1 MKIKFAIKGHD
12 KRGNEV
18 INILKMLGG
27 YSNLSGGT
35 NTNCVYFI
43 NDCNT
48 VNYTHVD
55 RVNNRKDIKI
65 FTLEE
70 FLKKYPYKVGDK
82 VIHHGEVKDIIS
94 AEWCLDQGT
103 LFYRVKGEYDI
114 IQVYDSVW
122 LYPYEPEVKVEDT
135 PIDYVKESNDR
146 YRIVLNHKFDMV
158 VDEGEYYAVKRK
170 PKYPNTYSDCFYIL
184 YGHTECEFILNGL
197 DGVEYD
203 LFDAFIQ
210 LKRCRDAYYK
220 IAGEELGLD
229 KPWKPDWTNNHQKK
243 YTICFYQ
250 GEISLTNGSNVHRF
264 LAFPTEEMRDLF
276 YKHFKIL
283 IDKCKEL
290 L

>member
-1 MKIKFAIKGHD
+1 MGKKLVIKGD
-12 KRGNEV
+12 RTLGKEV
-18 INILKMLGG
+18 IGTLEMLGG
-27 YSNLSGGT
+27 RNNKKFDGTSLECGYYIENDGCINYNHLST
-35 NTNCVYFI
+35 LDENVVILSIKDFI
-43 NDCNT
+43 D
-48 VNYTHVD
+48 
-55 RVNNRKDIKI
+55 
-65 FTLEE
+65 
-70 FLKKYPYKVGDK
+70 KYPYMVGDK

-146 YRIVLNHKFDMV
+146 YRIVLNHQFDMI

-229 KPWKPDWTNNHQKK
+229 KPWEPDWTNNYQKK

>member
-48 VNYTHVD
+48 IDYTHVD
-55 RVNNRKDIKI
+55 RVNNRKNIKT

-70 FLKKYPYKVGDK
+70 FLEKYPYKVGDK
-82 VIHHGEVKDIIS
+82 VIHNGEVKEIIEAKWS
-94 AEWCLDQGT
+94 VIQDTVVYTIEGMNSVIDC
-103 LFYRVKGEYDI
+103 YDCKFI
-114 IQVYDSVW
+114 
-122 LYPYEPEVKVEDT
+122 YPYKKEEQIEDT